1 MANKMKNTARIFS
14 NKNMHRGTVLIEFLL
29 TIALAGTLLPFIYGY
44 QNRAIIRAENVRI
57 TRQMQ
62 KIQSVLEQYIVENKD
77 AMLTTVG
84 RNIIKVKLA
93 DLVDY
98 GLDATFVETAG
109 DKYQLRILKS
119 NDYGDQA
126 SLQGVIVLT
135 DSEITPLRT
144 REIVSMGDD
153 KIGFVDGTRAYGGFG
168 TWRVNTADFG
178 VDATDGIVL
187 STAIQRDNSLY
198 LWRVPS
204 GGATDATMLSALN
217 LGGRDIINSS
227 FVNTVGL
234 SLDESL
240 AATKIVTNDLI
251 FQNRTTIDTKYTTQT
266 ATVSGTMSGDSKN
279 IAVTGTLSLAESA
292 KASSFTADNFWVNNL
307 ILSGLSTPSGTAA
320 TLRSNGSLDM
330 TEGRVS
336 AVFVSVGFTGSITSR
351 LNVKEKIVDSVN
363 PDYYWDTKSK
373 TANLVDINSPT
384 LTDMAARVLRRESVS
399 GSTATRVFSSVTS
412 NKNATMGDYLNA
424 IREIGQSVRAKYQ
437 MLNLE

>member
-1 MANKMKNTARIFS
+1 MKNTSRIFS
-14 NKNMHRGTVLIEFLL
+14 NQNMHRGTVLIEFLL

-62 KIQSVLEQYIVENKD
+62 KIQNVLEQYIVENKD

-98 GLDATFVETAG
+98 GLDETFVETVG
-109 DKYQLRILKS
+109 DKYQLRVLKS

-178 VDATDGIVL
+178 VDATNGIVL

-204 GGATDATMLSALN
+204 GSATDATMLSALN

-240 AATKIVTNDLI
+240 SATKVVANDLI
-251 FQNRTTIDTKYTTQT
+251 FQNRTTIDTKFTTQT
-266 ATVSGTMSGDSKN
+266 AIVSGPMSGDSKN
-279 IAVTGTLSLAESA
+279 IAITGTLSLAESA

-307 ILSGLSTPSGTAA
+307 TLSGLSTPSGTAA
-320 TLRSNGSLDM
+320 TLRSNGTLDM

-363 PDYYWDTKSK
+363 PDYYWDVKSK

-384 LTDMAARVLRRESVS
+384 LTDMAARILRRESVS
-399 GSTATRVFSSVTS
+399 GSGATRVFSSVTS

-424 IREIGQSVRAKYQ
+424 IREIGQNVRAKYQ

>member
-1 MANKMKNTARIFS
+1 MKNTARIFS

-178 VDATDGIVL
+178 VDATNGIVL

-307 ILSGLSTPSGTAA
+307 ILSGLSTPSGTVA

>member
-1 MANKMKNTARIFS
+1 MKNTARIFS

-412 NKNATMGDYLNA
+412 NKNATVGDYLNA

>member
-1 MANKMKNTARIFS
+1 MIKKTRIFS
-14 NKNMHRGTVLIEFLL
+14 CSNLHRGTVLIEFLL

-44 QNRAIIRAENVRI
+44 QNRAVIRAENVRV

-62 KIQSVLEQYIVENKD
+62 KIQNIFEKYIVENKD
-77 AMLTTVG
+77 SMLTTVG
-84 RNIIKVKLA
+84 RNIIKVKLT

-98 GLDATFVETAG
+98 GLDAAFVESVA
-109 DKYQLRILKS
+109 DKYQLRVLKS

-168 TWRVNTADFG
+168 TWRVNTADLG
-178 VDATDGIVL
+178 VDATSGIVQT
-187 STAIQRDNSLY
+187 TAIKRDNSLY

-204 GGATDATMLSALN
+204 ENASDATMLSALN
-217 LGGRDIINSS
+217 LGGRDIINSV
-227 FVNTVGL
+227 FVNASGL

-240 AATKIVTNDLI
+240 EVNKIVTNDLI
-251 FQNRTTIDTKYTTQT
+251 FKNRTTIDTKFTTQT
-266 ATVSGTMSGDSKN
+266 AIVSGAMSGDSKN
-279 IAVTGTLSLAESA
+279 ISVNGTLSLAESA

-307 ILSGLSTPSGTAA
+307 TLGGLSTPSGVAA

-336 AVFVSVGFTGSITSR
+336 AMFVSVGFTGSITSR
-351 LNVKEKIVDSVN
+351 LNVKEKIIDSVN
-363 PDYYWDTKSK
+363 SDYYWDVKSK
-373 TANLVDINSPT
+373 VANLVDINSPT
-384 LTDMAARVLRRESVS
+384 LSDMAPRILRRESVS
-399 GSTATRVFSSVTS
+399 GTTATRVFSSVSS
-412 NKNATMGDYLNA
+412 NKNATVGDYLNA
-424 IREIGQSVRAKYQ
+424 IREIGQNVRAQYQ

>member
-1 MANKMKNTARIFS
+1 M
-14 NKNMHRGTVLIEFLL
+14 LIEFLL

-119 NDYGDQA
+119 NDDGDQA

-168 TWRVNTADFG
+168 TGTVR
-178 VDATDGIVL
+178 
-187 STAIQRDNSLY
+187 
-198 LWRVPS
+198 P
-204 GGATDATMLSALN
+204 GGMQAFRP
-217 LGGRDIINSS
+217 G
-227 FVNTVGL
+227 
-234 SLDESL
+234 
-240 AATKIVTNDLI
+240 
-251 FQNRTTIDTKYTTQT
+251 
-266 ATVSGTMSGDSKN
+266 
-279 IAVTGTLSLAESA
+279 
-292 KASSFTADNFWVNNL
+292 
-307 ILSGLSTPSGTAA
+307 
-320 TLRSNGSLDM
+320 
-330 TEGRVS
+330 
-336 AVFVSVGFTGSITSR
+336 
-351 LNVKEKIVDSVN
+351 
-363 PDYYWDTKSK
+363 
-373 TANLVDINSPT
+373 
-384 LTDMAARVLRRESVS
+384 
-399 GSTATRVFSSVTS
+399 
-412 NKNATMGDYLNA
+412 
-424 IREIGQSVRAKYQ
+424 
-437 MLNLE
+437 